1 MITPGW
7 MPSYRARGPRKVMS
21 YVRVRKRAKKPR
33 GLAGPT
39 REEIAQLALASGSV
53 PLPAARVRVR
63 GLSPAGVAASFVGWL
78 GAQARWLR
86 PRALPGVIAFAG
98 LCGIMSAMSYL
109 AKVPA
114 ATVAATVPARPPA
127 PVGYNLTKAD
137 MSWQRV
143 VLGTPAAAV
152 APTLHSTDP
161 NADW

>member
-33 GLAGPT
+33 VLAGPT
-39 REEIAQLALASGSV
+39 REEIAQLALAAGSV

-63 GLSPAGVAASFVGWL
+63 GLSPAIMAASLGAWL

-109 AKVPA
+109 VKVPT
-114 ATVAATVPARPPA
+114 ATVAAAVRAPA
-127 PVGYNLTKAD
+127 PVGYSLTKAD
-137 MSWQRV
+137 MSWQTV